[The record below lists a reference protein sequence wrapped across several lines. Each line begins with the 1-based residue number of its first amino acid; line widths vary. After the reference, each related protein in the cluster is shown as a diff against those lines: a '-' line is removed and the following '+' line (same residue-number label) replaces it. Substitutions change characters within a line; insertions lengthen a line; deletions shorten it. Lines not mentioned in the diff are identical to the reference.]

1 MKKAIYLLILFGFFQ
16 ASAQRTYNKTYFN
29 NGKIQSEGWMSQNQ
43 KVDYWFYYYENGTK
57 KEEGHY
63 EANKKCK
70 WWIFYNSNKE
80 IDKKSEFDNDQLNG
94 FSIFYIKNKIIRAE
108 KYDMGK
114 KIKEWTS
121 ISEFKKD
128 NTIFF

>member
-70 WWIFYNSNKE
+70 WWIFYNPNKE

-94 FSIFYIKNKIIRAE
+94 FSIFYKKNKIIRAE
-108 KYDMGK
+108 KYVMGK
-114 KIKEWTS
+114 KTKEWNS

>member
-63 EANKKCK
+63 QANKKCK
-70 WWIFYNSNKE
+70 WWIFYNPNKE

-94 FSIFYIKNKIIRAE
+94 FSIFYKKNKIIRAE
-108 KYDMGK
+108 KYVMGK
-114 KIKEWTS
+114 KTKEWNS